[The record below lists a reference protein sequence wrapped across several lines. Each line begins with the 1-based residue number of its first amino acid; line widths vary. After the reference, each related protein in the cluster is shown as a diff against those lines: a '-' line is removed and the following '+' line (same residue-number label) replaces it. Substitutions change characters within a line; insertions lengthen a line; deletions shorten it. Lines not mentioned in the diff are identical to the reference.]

1 MNRPELIQEI
11 REVLTNAGFY
21 VSKLFS
27 MRPVSF
33 DLIARRDNSLLIIK
47 VLTNIDALSDEV
59 AQELKLLSKLLKG
72 NSILIGERSGTGI
85 LEDEVV
91 YDRFGIKAVNS
102 ETLKNLF
109 LEGNQLKIYAGPGGF
124 YVNINTDRLIKMRH
138 DQNISLGSF
147 ARSVRVSRR
156 TVRLYE
162 EGMNARVEIAERME
176 ELLGTSIST
185 PIDIL
190 SNSFSDEGELKKL
203 DLGKEQI
210 IELQREIFYLLKEL
224 GYKIIPMERCPFE
237 AVSKDKDEILLT
249 CVHQYDNKLIKKAK
263 IVSSIS
269 KITEKPAVVFVDK
282 EVNKTNIEGTPIIN
296 KKELRHSKEPEDV
309 LELIIERICS

>member
-1 MNRPELIQEI
+1 MNRPELIEEI
-11 REVLTNAGFY
+11 REVLTKAGFY
-21 VSKLFS
+21 VSELFA

-72 NSILIGERSGTGI
+72 NCILIGERSSTGI
-85 LEDEVV
+85 LENEVV
-91 YDRFGIKAVNS
+91 YDRCGIQAVNS

-124 YVNINTDRLIKMRH
+124 YVNINTERLIKLRH
-138 DQNISLGSF
+138 DLNISLGSF

-176 ELLGTSIST
+176 ELLGTSIT
-185 PIDIL
+185 KPIDIL
-190 SNSFSDEGELKKL
+190 GYSSSKIEELKKL
-203 DLGKEQI
+203 DLGKEKI
-210 IELQREIFYLLKEL
+210 IKLQQEIFYLLKEL

-249 CVHQYDNKLIKKAK
+249 CVHQYDDKLIKKAK

-269 KITEKPAVVFVDK
+269 KITEKYAVVFIDK
-282 EVNKTNIEGTPIIN
+282 EVNRTNIEGTPIIN
-296 KKELRHSKEPEDV
+296 KKELRRSKEPEDI

>member
-72 NSILIGERSGTGI
+72 NSILIGERSGTGE
-85 LEDEVV
+85 LENEVV
-91 YDRFGIKAVNS
+91 YDRFGINAVNS

-124 YVNINTDRLIKMRH
+124 YVNINTNRLIKMRH

-185 PIDIL
+185 PIDIF
-190 SNSFSDEGELKKL
+190 SNSSSEDEGLKKL
-203 DLGKEQI
+203 DFGKEKI

-237 AVSKDKDEILLT
+237 AVSKDRDEILLT
-249 CVHQYDNKLIKKAK
+249 CVHQYDDKLIKKAK

-269 KITEKPAVVFVDK
+269 KITEKHAVVFVDK
-282 EVNKTNIEGTPIIN
+282 DVNKTNIEGTPIIN